1 MVKKN
6 NQMFILTALALN
18 TNSAQLKK
26 ILFCLWPKYQR
37 TKQAQI
43 IGLLAVAPHDIYHR
57 PLESNLPFSRG
68 GGLGRN

>member
-6 NQMFILTALALN
+6 NRMIILTALALN
-18 TNSAQLKK
+18 TNSAQIKMFL
-26 ILFCLWPKYQR
+26 LCLWPKYQR
-37 TKQAQI
+37 TKQAKI
-43 IGLLAVAPHDIYHR
+43 IGLSVVAPHDIYHQ